1 MMSGGS
7 FSVGY
12 FQFVTEEECLA
23 EEEDHQVCH
32 ICGCTYNSPCEA
44 VCYWVEQELCSECVG
59 KEYWQ

>member
-44 VCYWVEQELCSECVG
+44 GCYCMYRNYAASA
-59 KEYWQ
+59 